1 MIPREDDFYLKNG
14 KKLPNSS
21 KNPNRIL
28 PTVNQIKIALITN
41 QTDFALRY

>member
-1 MIPREDDFYLKNG
+1 MIPGEDDFYLKNG

-28 PTVNQIKIALITN
+28 PTVNKIKVFIYGN
-41 QTDFALRY
+41 DTDFKI